1 MAARLPQN
9 QRHLFRA
16 HPTHVDVAD
25 LQDVVSAA
33 QVALLKIKVTRHCSH
48 WPVHDDDHD
57 DNDDDEDDYN
67 SNNNNNITR
76 LSTDQV
82 APQNGTMMQPKLALW

>member
-33 QVALLKIKVTRHCSH
+33 QVALLKIKVTWHCSH
-48 WPVHDDDHD
+48 WPGHDDDHDDHD

-67 SNNNNNITR
+67 SNIT
-76 LSTDQV
+76 TIITQ
-82 APQNGTMMQPKLALW
+82 